1 MKLLWAPHLE
11 TICTATNP
19 TVSTSD
25 RLLKVLGLFTA
36 ERPQWTVE
44 GAAAEL
50 KLAVSTAY
58 RYFRSLSQAGLI
70 IPYANGRYVLGPAII
85 QYDRQLRLH
94 DPLISVSAPLMKQLA
109 PVLPRDCL
117 LLLCRLYGERVMCVH
132 QEYLEMPTFAVSFE
146 RGRPMPLSRGA
157 ASKVILANMPARFLR
172 SFHARHA
179 EEMRERLGSD
189 WNEVRARLR
198 EIRAQGV
205 HVTQS
210 ELDTG
215 MMGIAAPLFEPDGSV
230 VGSISVVLPAR
241 LGTAEVVEHAATLM
255 RAAGAQIGASLEGIA
270 GGAVPAD
277 TGATITQT

>member
-1 MKLLWAPHLE
+1 M
-11 TICTATNP
+11 
-19 TVSTSD
+19 STSD

-36 ERPQWTVE
+36 ERPQWTVD

-50 KLAVSTAY
+50 ELAVSTAY
-58 RYFRSLSQAGLI
+58 RYFRSLSEAGLI
-70 IPYANGRYVLGPAII
+70 TTYANGRYVLGPAII

-94 DPLISVSAPLMKQLA
+94 DPLIGVSAPLMKQLA
-109 PVLPRDCL
+109 PILPANCL
-117 LLLCRLYGERVMCVH
+117 LLLCRLYGDQVMCVH
-132 QEYLEMPTFAVSFE
+132 QEYAEMPTFAVSFE

-179 EEMRERLGSD
+179 EEMRERLGD
-189 WNEVRARLR
+189 TFTQVRAKLR

-230 VGSISVVLPAR
+230 VGSISVVLPAQ
-241 LGTAEVVEHAATLM
+241 LGTPAVVERAATLM
-255 RAAGAQIGASLEGIA
+255 RAAGAQIGVALKGVS
-270 GGAVPAD
+270 GGSVPAD
-277 TGATITQT
+277 AGAEILQT